1 MKPCNNYQ
9 MKKACILEML
19 ALEGRRESPIYI
31 ENLIKDTALYPVS
44 GEEGFGIA
52 CYEKNGII
60 YMLDFKDQHRNE
72 N

>member
-19 ALEGRRESPIYI
+19 EIEERSESPLYI
-31 ENLIKDTALYPVS
+31 ENLIKDTALYPVNA

-52 CYEKNGII
+52 CYEKNGIT
-60 YMLDFKDQHRNE
+60 YMLDFKDQHHNL
-72 N
+72 